1 MHFLT
6 LKVSHWNSLSTRRKS
21 NAVLAVHINCHYSD
35 ETLNHKQLP
44 EQDVLTERGTFLQV
58 FSFKEI
64 LKSKEVI
71 LRITFLVS
79 FHAFYLFC
87 LYIRI
92 FF

>member
-1 MHFLT
+1 
-6 LKVSHWNSLSTRRKS
+6 
-21 NAVLAVHINCHYSD
+21 
-35 ETLNHKQLP
+35 
-44 EQDVLTERGTFLQV
+44 VLTERGTFLQV